1 MGGRRERGEL
11 VEVRRLEV
19 GDAVHQRAIGG
30 DGRVQLTCRIRSRH
44 LILVLLVEY
53 QRILSSH
60 PAGVTGI
67 REESLMDEQ
76 ARAAVQGWQ
85 QTVNA
90 AWEQTQTGLA
100 QGPPSH
106 EELLRRY
113 QVDDDKR
120 GLVNA
125 FVVVGP
131 TVTADERDRLHG
143 LLPWEQVRYFAATA
157 ESTLGGQTV
166 FPDVGREG
174 TGDNHRDAFRH
185 AYWNSLLVQTV
196 GFDNTVTLTTV
207 HEGTPDEEPIA
218 HVREAMDLYNN
229 EVGRQIAQEHP
240 DAGAYDLS
248 ALVQQAVRDGR
259 MVVIDE
265 NGRLV
270 PSDYD
275 FRPR

>member
-1 MGGRRERGEL
+1 ME
-11 VEVRRLEV
+11 
-19 GDAVHQRAIGG
+19 
-30 DGRVQLTCRIRSRH
+30 
-44 LILVLLVEY
+44 
-53 QRILSSH
+53 
-60 PAGVTGI
+60 
-67 REESLMDEQ
+67 EQ
-76 ARAAVQGWQ
+76 ARAAVRGWQ

-90 AWEQTQTGLA
+90 AWEQAQAELA

-131 TVTADERDRLHG
+131 TVTATERDLLHG
-143 LLPWEQVRYFAATA
+143 LLPWEQVGYAAATA
-157 ESTLGGQTV
+157 ESTLGGQNA

-185 AYWNSLLVQTV
+185 AYWNALLVQNV
-196 GFDNTVTLTTV
+196 GFDNAVKLTTV
-207 HEGTPDEEPIA
+207 HEGTPDNEPID
-218 HVREAMDLYNN
+218 HVREAMDLHNN

-240 DAGAYDLS
+240 DAWGHELQTA
-248 ALVQQAVRDGR
+248 VQQAVRDGR